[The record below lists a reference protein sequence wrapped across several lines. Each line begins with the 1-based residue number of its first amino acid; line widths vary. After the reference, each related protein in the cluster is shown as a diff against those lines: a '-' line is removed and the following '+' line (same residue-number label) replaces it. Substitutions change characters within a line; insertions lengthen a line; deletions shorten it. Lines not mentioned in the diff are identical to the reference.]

1 MTELDSALTPGR
13 WEALRAASY
22 GAAVGGLPDLALVA
36 QGRPATRVSEFS
48 RFAVCG
54 SSTGGCAQVLSLA
67 PR

>member
-1 MTELDSALTPGR
+1 MTELDSGLTPGR

-22 GAAVGGLPDLALVA
+22 GAAVGGLPNLALVA
-36 QGRPATRVSEFS
+36 QGRPAVRISEFS

-54 SSTGGCAQVLSLA
+54 SSTGGCVQVPPLA